1 MKLNTG
7 ICAILAGTLATLAC
21 VGCHNDD
28 NRVLTTDQVSQA
40 KSDNIKQI
48 ESLNIPEASKKEL
61 ESHMGGA
68 PYSNPAADQAKSH
81 GVTVAPGTRQ
91 H

>member
-1 MKLNTG
+1 MKLKTG
-7 ICAILAGTLATLAC
+7 SFALLVCISAALVC
-21 VGCHNDD
+21 VGCHGED
-28 NRVLTTDQVSQA
+28 NRVLTTQQADQA
-40 KSDNIKQI
+40 KADNVKNI
-48 ESLNIPEASKKEL
+48 ESLNIPESSKKEL

-81 GVTVAPGTRQ
+81 GVKADPGVRT